1 MKKQNDHKLSK
12 IRFSVICL
20 DKNEVMKM
28 FIVLRLLFC
37 FLLVIN
43 TASTLQDTKNRI
55 NIMTISDVHLNHE
68 QKNAMEI
75 DPIRNNYMNDLDL
88 QTFFKLAYLIK
99 HNIGEERLIQKAPDI
114 VLYLG
119 DAVGHV
125 WNVNR
130 TVLVDEN
137 ENIVFTTLLDMFPQ
151 TPIISVFGNNDSFEK
166 DYGRFILRGRSP
178 YTVAMKSGF
187 KNGFLS
193 TGTLCDSENQ
203 FPCLFSQNE
212 IHGFFSIKLRKNLLF
227 VGLNTVMLSENSNVS
242 PKRAMIQMKFLET
255 QFDKAHV
262 KGMSILIAMHIPVGQ
277 NVYDGSYFWREPYKD
292 AFLKLIRKYHSR
304 IIGLLVAHTH
314 NEEFKI
320 VNISE
325 GDLIGQFFTAALST
339 SHGNSPSMKV
349 YELSDIIDK
358 WTIRNYVT
366 YQFHQE
372 GSEIVLSKYY
382 EFLNTYCNHL
392 QNEVNH
398 TQMKDINSCLSQIQ
412 FNDTLP
418 RFTVGNPNL
427 DEHVSNPQAFYVN

>member
-1 MKKQNDHKLSK
+1 
-12 IRFSVICL
+12 
-20 DKNEVMKM
+20 M
-28 FIVLRLLFC
+28 FIVTRLSFSI
-37 FLLVIN
+37 LLLIKI
-43 TASTLQDTKNRI
+43 ASTLQDTNNDI
-55 NIMTISDVHLNHE
+55 NILTISDIHLNHE
-68 QKNAMEI
+68 QKNTMEI
-75 DPIRNNYMNDLDL
+75 DPIKNNYMNDLDL

-99 HNIGEERLIQKAPDI
+99 HNIGEKRLIPKAPDI
-114 VLYLG
+114 ILYLG

-137 ENIVFTTLLDMFPQ
+137 EHIIFSTLLEMFPQ
-151 TPIISVFGNNDSFEK
+151 TPVISVFGNNDSFEK
-166 DYGRFILRGRSP
+166 DYGRFILHGMSP

-193 TGTLCDSENQ
+193 TGTLCNSENQ
-203 FPCLFSQNE
+203 YPCLSSQNE
-212 IHGFFSIKLRKNLLF
+212 IHGFFSIKLRKNLLL
-227 VGLNTVMLSENSNVS
+227 VGLNTVMLSELSNVS
-242 PKRAMIQMKFLET
+242 PKRAKIQMKYLET
-255 QFDKAHV
+255 QFDKAHA

-277 NVYDGSYFWREPYKD
+277 NVYDGSYFWRKPYKD
-292 AFLKLIRKYHSR
+292 AFLNLIRNYHGR

-320 VNISE
+320 VKISE
-325 GDLIGQFFTAALST
+325 DDLIGEFFTAALST
-339 SHGNSPSMKV
+339 SHGNSPSIKV
-349 YELSDIIDK
+349 YELANSIDN

-372 GSEIVLSKYY
+372 GSEIVFSKYY
-382 EFLNTYCNHL
+382 DFLTTYCNHL

-412 FNDTLP
+412 FNETLP

-427 DEHVSNPQAFYVN
+427 DEHVSDPQAFYVN